1 MTSEKQLDAN
11 RQNALKS
18 TGPASIEGK
27 SRASKNAI
35 KHGVLSKD
43 LVVSGEK
50 TSEYQAFHQNLIEAF
65 HPECAIE
72 ALLVEKIAC
81 LAWRQRRAI
90 QAESSLFHKGLSN
103 EWNRKSLESFFQ
115 GREGG
120 CLQNLSR
127 YEANIEKNF
136 YRALHQLKELQKVRK
151 EELLTPLENGFVW

>member
-1 MTSEKQLDAN
+1 MTSERQLEAN
-11 RQNALKS
+11 RENALKS

-35 KHGVLSKD
+35 KHGILSKD

-50 TSEYQAFHQNLIEAF
+50 LSEYQAFRHNLIDTF
-65 HPECAIE
+65 QPEDPME
-72 ALLVEKIAC
+72 DLLVEKIAC

-115 GREGG
+115 GREGD

-136 YRALHQLKELQKVRK
+136 YRALYQLKELQKVRK
-151 EELLTPLENGFVW
+151 EDC

>member
-1 MTSEKQLDAN
+1 MTSDKQIEAN

-18 TGPASIEGK
+18 TRPLSIEGK

-35 KHGVLSKD
+35 KHGILSKN
-43 LVVSGEK
+43 LVFSGEK
-50 TSEYQAFHQNLIEAF
+50 TSEYQAFRQNLIETLQ
-65 HPECAIE
+65 PEGTME

-81 LAWRQRRAI
+81 LAWRQRRAV

-103 EWNRKSLESFFQ
+103 EWSRKGLESFFQ
-115 GREGG
+115 GREGD

-136 YRALHQLKELQKVRK
+136 YKALHQLKELQKARK
-151 EELLTPLENGFVW
+151 EDALNPFANGFVW